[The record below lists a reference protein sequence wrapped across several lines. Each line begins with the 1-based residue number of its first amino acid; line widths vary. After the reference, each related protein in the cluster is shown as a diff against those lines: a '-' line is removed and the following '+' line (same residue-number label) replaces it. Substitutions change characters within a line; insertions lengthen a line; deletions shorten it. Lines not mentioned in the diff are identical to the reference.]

1 MGTENKKKKKNKTGN
16 QGGKGGGNDRTQN
29 EGGKI
34 ITDARFSSVHFDP
47 RFREAPKRNS
57 KVVIDSRFDR
67 MFTDK
72 NFASSKAPID
82 KRGKLRKN
90 SHSQNPLK
98 HYYHLEDEENQVEK
112 GHGLKKVATEEEE
125 SESQK
130 NEGENESESEGEDL
144 KKRKSLLTS
153 ESEGEAEK
161 LRKSKSLLTS
171 ELEESSESEEDDSH
185 DGDESSSTSTTDS
198 DEGDQA
204 YLEEED
210 DAFMHQEDNI
220 PEIDNETRRLA
231 VVNLDWNQV
240 RAVDLYVL
248 LSSFLPKGGQIM
260 SVAVYP
266 SEFGLE
272 RMEEEA
278 VHGPVGLFDD
288 GEEDEQDDEFDS
300 KKLRAYE
307 LSRLRYYYAVVECD
321 SSATADYLY
330 KTCDGVEFERS
341 SNKLDLRFIPD
352 TMEFKHQP
360 RDVATEAP
368 TDYEGLDFQTRALQ
382 HSNIQLTWDEDE
394 PQRSKTL
401 KRKLNAE
408 QLDELDLKEFLAT
421 DESDADDN
429 ADDDTEDISVKRR
442 RKQDMYRVLLQS
454 GDGGSDDNDEDNN
467 QDMEVT
473 FNTGLEDISK
483 RILEKDKKSET
494 VWESYLR
501 MRREK
506 KKARKNR
513 SRNSSDEDSS
523 DTEHEHAEQPDDFFV
538 EEETQVRGTKREKP
552 NQETVQEAE
561 ASRPELELLLAD
573 DTGMDNSLKGYNLK
587 PKKRKGKKGK
597 EIPDE
602 GKIPDVDYDDPRF
615 SSLFTSPLFA
625 LDPTD
630 PQFKRSAVY
639 ARQMAQKNKGDQ
651 ENATGTLHSEISGQ
665 FPSFNKLEMLKD
677 KDLQRDGSN
686 PEKGKDISSLVKSLK
701 MKTKQANLAS
711 QRGDVKGKVTP
722 PGVRVK
728 RK

>member
-1 MGTENKKKKKNKTGN
+1 MGTENKKKKKNKAGD
-16 QGGKGGGNDRTQN
+16 QGGKRGGNYHPQN

-98 HYYHLEDEENQVEK
+98 HYYHLEEEENQVEK
-112 GHGLKKVATEEEE
+112 GHGLKKVATEEKEEEIESQKSE
-125 SESQK
+125 SESERK
-130 NEGENESESEGEDL
+130 GEGKGEGEDL
-144 KKRKSLLTS
+144 KKRKSLLTRESESES
-153 ESEGEAEK
+153 ESEGEK
-161 LRKSKSLLTS
+161 LKKRKSVLKS
-171 ELEESSESEEDDSH
+171 ELEESSESEDDSH
-185 DGDESSSTSTTDS
+185 DSDESSSTSTTDS
-198 DEGDQA
+198 DEGDKA
-204 YLEEED
+204 YLEEEED

-248 LSSFLPKGGQIM
+248 LSSFLPKDGQIM

-266 SEFGLE
+266 SEFGLK

-288 GEEDEQDDEFDS
+288 GEEDEQDDEFDD

-352 TMEFKHQP
+352 TMEFKHRP

-408 QLDELDLKEFLAT
+408 QLDELELKEFLAS
-421 DESDADDN
+421 DESEADDN
-429 ADDDTEDISVKRR
+429 DDDNDTEDRSVKRR

-454 GDGGSDDNDEDNN
+454 GDVLFHVSNPCN
-467 QDMEVT
+467 QICQLW
-473 FNTGLEDISK
+473 FSPK
-483 RILEKDKKSET
+483 HP
-494 VWESYLR
+494 
-501 MRREK
+501 
-506 KKARKNR
+506 
-513 SRNSSDEDSS
+513 SS
-523 DTEHEHAEQPDDFFV
+523 PPPYCPV
-538 EEETQVRGTKREKP
+538 
-552 NQETVQEAE
+552 
-561 ASRPELELLLAD
+561 LL
-573 DTGMDNSLKGYNLK
+573 S
-587 PKKRKGKKGK
+587 
-597 EIPDE
+597 
-602 GKIPDVDYDDPRF
+602 
-615 SSLFTSPLFA
+615 
-625 LDPTD
+625 
-630 PQFKRSAVY
+630 SAVY
-639 ARQMAQKNKGDQ
+639 ARQMAQKNKGVQ
-651 ENATGTLHSEISGQ
+651 ENATGTLHTEISGQ
-665 FPSFNKLEMLKD
+665 FLSNNKLEMLKD
-677 KDLQRDGSN
+677 KDLQPDVSN
-686 PEKGKDISSLVKSLK
+686 PERGKDISSLVKSLK
-701 MKTKQANLAS
+701 MKTKQANLSS
-711 QRGDVKGKVTP
+711 QRDVKGKVAP
-722 PGVRVK
+722 SRVK
-728 RK
+728 VKRHLQINFDSINCRKHSTKINF